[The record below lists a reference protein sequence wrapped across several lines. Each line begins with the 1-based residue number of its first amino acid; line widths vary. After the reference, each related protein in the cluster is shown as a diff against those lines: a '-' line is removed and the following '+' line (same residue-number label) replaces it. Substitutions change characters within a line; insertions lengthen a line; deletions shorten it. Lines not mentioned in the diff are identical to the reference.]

1 MMPLLSDEQIA
12 YALMCCSKPRYRE
25 CPLFLE
31 KGCLESLCEAAA
43 GTIARLVKENAALR
57 DKLVR
62 RVKHERL

>member
-1 MMPLLSDEQIA
+1 MIPMLSDERIA
-12 YALMCCSKPRYRE
+12 YALMCCSKPRCRE

-31 KGCLESLCEAAA
+31 EGCLEGLCEAAA

-62 RVKHERL
+62 RVKRERL